1 MTLNP
6 GYNQSWWEVDT
17 LFQGGIDGQKELI
30 LNAISLLPK
39 CDLGFSH
46 YLFSRYSLSPITC
59 QMGFPSGGGQVAKNL
74 PAMQKMQEMQVQ
86 SLGGE
91 DPLEEGMAIHSS
103 ILAWRS
109 PWTEEPGRLLSIG
122 SERVRHD

>member
-1 MTLNP
+1 M
-6 GYNQSWWEVDT
+6 
-17 LFQGGIDGQKELI
+17 
-30 LNAISLLPK
+30 
-39 CDLGFSH
+39 
-46 YLFSRYSLSPITC
+46 
-59 QMGFPSGGGQVAKNL
+59 AKNL

-91 DPLEEGMAIHSS
+91 DPLEEGMATHSS